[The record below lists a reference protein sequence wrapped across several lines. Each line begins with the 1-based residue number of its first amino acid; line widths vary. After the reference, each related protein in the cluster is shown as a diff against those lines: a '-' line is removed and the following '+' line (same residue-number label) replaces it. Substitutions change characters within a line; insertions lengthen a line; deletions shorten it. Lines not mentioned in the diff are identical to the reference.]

1 MPDNKNLDNSF
12 KILNLLHEY
21 YPSDVIPTETS
32 YDYGA
37 LGYCQLLLQIEMYKQ
52 INENSYSIENEE
64 KVTNQVA
71 SLLKGVNSKL
81 VEKYFPDF
89 YKIITT
95 ID

>member
-1 MPDNKNLDNSF
+1 
-12 KILNLLHEY
+12 
-21 YPSDVIPTETS
+21 
-32 YDYGA
+32 
-37 LGYCQLLLQIEMYKQ
+37 MYKQ